1 MRSQETDIPKFP
13 GPEAGGQSPTPPGN
27 SDPNFGQQPAP
38 TMPTERKTRKRG
50 PGQFSKGT
58 SGNPAGRPPGS
69 RNKATLMMEAMLEGE
84 GEQLTRKLIDLASG
98 GDIVALRLCLERLIP
113 PRKDRS
119 ICLDLPRV
127 ENLPQIS
134 AAMSTVLEAIG
145 DGRITPTEGE
155 TLANILTQQTNL
167 VANLD
172 LDRRVTELE
181 QAISANKRD
190 R

>member
-1 MRSQETDIPKFP
+1 M
-13 GPEAGGQSPTPPGN
+13 
-27 SDPNFGQQPAP
+27 
-38 TMPTERKTRKRG
+38 
-50 PGQFSKGT
+50 
-58 SGNPAGRPPGS
+58 
-69 RNKATLMMEAMLEGE
+69 
-84 GEQLTRKLIDLASG
+84 
-98 GDIVALRLCLERLIP
+98 
-113 PRKDRS
+113 
-119 ICLDLPRV
+119 DLPRV